1 MRVFE
6 NEVGESSV
14 DEDDTVMKQNERT
27 GNTKHA
33 LSNNEKNSLWMNF

>member
-14 DEDDTVMKQNERT
+14 DEDDTVMKQDERT
-27 GNTKHA
+27 WNTKHA
-33 LSNNEKNSLWMNF
+33 LSNNEKISLWMNF